1 MKRVIWLPLG
11 LVLLIVV
18 LVLLFVSRSQYGE
31 LEADYDALQTDL
43 TSVQASYDSLKQ
55 ELNNI
60 KKVYPPRDF
69 SSLAELQEWLLENDV
84 SELPPVDI
92 FEIEQIYSRALQ
104 IQADALKDGY
114 IISVDID
121 VLSYDI
127 AYIACVAIIDGDFWW
142 WYPETDE
149 LNQYFDLGK
158 VTRD

>member
-31 LEADYDALQTDL
+31 LEADYDALQADL